1 MICPVLC
8 TKKNRVSIEALTIN
22 LQLYKKREQSFIER
36 VKKMIGYT
44 DTGNCRSIYINQY
57 FGDHSIKA
65 CGICDN
71 CLKTKAT
78 GLTHDE
84 FEKITR
90 NIQSELSANK
100 LTASDLLQKLKGTNK
115 EKPGVF

>member
-1 MICPVLC
+1 MID
-8 TKKNRVSIEALTIN
+8 
-22 LQLYKKREQSFIER
+22 
-36 VKKMIGYT
+36 YT

-90 NIQSELSANK
+90 NIESELSANK
-100 LTASDLLQKLKGTNK
+100 LTASDLLQKLKSTNK
-115 EKPGVF
+115 EKARSVLNFLQAEQKLSMNDKGELSLTS